1 MKKIIK
7 VYFIIL
13 IALVLVLVGYIVY
26 DKVVLNNKIN
36 KIANNS
42 NPIDIFLDTE
52 IDQNFNNSNNINIM
66 LDTEISQNANTIN
79 VDNMKENISDSTKYE
94 KISSFKLN
102 LNGIEHNLY
111 YKYFLVEGDSS
122 YTDPDDIKKAKDF
135 GYYVYYTLKVDVYI
149 DENKVKTIPLFY
161 TTTNNKNEVQQYKQY
176 IGKLNETNV
185 KILKGTDNKDYLVY
199 LIKEGH
205 KILNGRII
213 PFISN
218 SDGKLLY
225 EFDFPIGGSKW
236 VVDPA
241 SKLYNQKDN
250 EDGKEYLIEED
261 KIYFLT
267 LGYIEMNNRYYQENI
282 LTINN
287 DTINIEKGD
296 FYQGTGAGIIK

>member
-111 YKYFLVEGDSS
+111 
-122 YTDPDDIKKAKDF
+122 
-135 GYYVYYTLKVDVYI
+135 
-149 DENKVKTIPLFY
+149 
-161 TTTNNKNEVQQYKQY
+161 
-176 IGKLNETNV
+176 
-185 KILKGTDNKDYLVY
+185 
-199 LIKEGH
+199 
-205 KILNGRII
+205 
-213 PFISN
+213 
-218 SDGKLLY
+218 
-225 EFDFPIGGSKW
+225 
-236 VVDPA
+236 
-241 SKLYNQKDN
+241 
-250 EDGKEYLIEED
+250 
-261 KIYFLT
+261 
-267 LGYIEMNNRYYQENI
+267 
-282 LTINN
+282 
-287 DTINIEKGD
+287 
-296 FYQGTGAGIIK
+296 